1 MQRTLLNGR
10 PEPEVIVNFAD
21 GLAYSKGK
29 MEEAFRNG
37 LFDKPPSK
45 APKESSNAKKED
57 VELIVRELEIPRS
70 QAEKALADAK
80 GVLLD
85 ALLAL
90 NSVSYP
96 VRGKGYA
103 QHSVCQCLSPSTFL
117 IAAIN
122 HSLLVATAETEDM
135 AQELDLKI
143 QEVYKRIQTERKIL
157 EASQFLRQATQNPDV
172 LRRNDTKIKETER
185 SLSYFENTLKEL
197 QARKL
202 QFASRDDPSRSGASG
217 LPASPRPGQTS
228 IRDRSLPPT
237 PQLHPEGAPLD
248 GQGPPYPVDTGMPKS
263 KTYSNLDLIKADTPH
278 TTAKISKMLHQL
290 EFKLQVEKQ
299 YKEGIAKMS
308 TLYQADGDKKS
319 RADAENKRVESDKKI
334 ALLQSALKR
343 YRTLHIL
350 DEAEEDEE
358 PVDGPPVEGGHK
370 DILRSRPLSGKLQ
383 VSVRA
388 ARELEHAPLVTSW
401 KPRSSSKQIIE
412 TYVSLKV
419 EGTQRA
425 RSHPSR
431 TDRWNEEYEIQID
444 KASEVE
450 ITIYDKQMS
459 EVHPVPIGM
468 LWVRISDLVEAQRRQ
483 KVEQEAGQGGWV
495 TAAAAD
501 AMGGNSPEGHQYPGG
516 HNSGGSG
523 DFNSALN
530 LPGSMPGGMFP
541 ASSEGIDAWFAVEP
555 AGAISLQLNFIK
567 ENVRKRPLDPRGLGR
582 QGAVRQ
588 RKGEVHE
595 MNGHKFVQR
604 QFYQVILCA
613 FCSEFLLNATGY
625 QCEDCRYTCHKKCY
639 EKVVTKCISK
649 STGEDD
655 EDKINHRIPH
665 RFETITNIGANW
677 CCHCGYMLPLGRKN
691 ARRCTE
697 CGITCHANCAH
708 LVPDFCG
715 MSMETA
721 NQLLSEIQKVK
732 ASRTNAGRQAPRPAR
747 VSAPQVEQLQPPNAS
762 VPYPPSGQD
771 MRGSMEGLRTSV
783 DSMQLSL
790 ADQTSVSEQPF
801 EHQTSQIPLT
811 QQPYTQQTSIPGAPL
826 YQEPFS
832 SGRIP
837 PGARVPEPPMSY
849 SDSQAGRYQPA
860 GPDGYLA
867 GSGYPQ
873 APYSKPYP
881 PAPVAGQPRIS
892 QQIQQL
898 PPERSASIPP
908 AQQQLQQHLSLS
920 RPTGRKRKVGLDDFN
935 FLAVLGKG
943 NFGKVMLAEEKIS
956 NKLYAIKVLKKEFI
970 IDNDEVESTRS
981 EKRVFL
987 AAARERHPFL
997 LGLHSCFQTETRV
1010 YFVMEYVSGGDLM
1023 LHIQRK
1029 QFSLRQAKF
1038 YASEVLLALEYF
1050 HANGII
1056 YRDLKLDNILLTLD
1070 GHVKV
1075 ADYGLCK
1082 EDMWFGSTTS
1092 TFCGTPEFM
1101 APEILLEQRYGRA
1114 VDWWAFGVLMYEML
1128 LGQSPFRGDDEDE
1141 IFDAIL
1147 EDEPL
1152 YPITMPRDA
1161 VSILQKLLTRDPNRR
1176 LGSGKGDAE
1185 EIKAHAF
1192 FKDVDWGAVLNKQYP
1207 PPYCPTIKG
1216 SADTSNFDEEFTR
1229 EQPTLTPVH
1238 TQLSAQDQ
1246 QEFTG
1251 FSWVASW
1258 ADV

>member
-1 MQRTLLNGR
+1 M
-10 PEPEVIVNFAD
+10 
-21 GLAYSKGK
+21 
-29 MEEAFRNG
+29 
-37 LFDKPPSK
+37 
-45 APKESSNAKKED
+45 
-57 VELIVRELEIPRS
+57 VRS
-70 QAEKALADAK
+70 
-80 GVLLD
+80 
-85 ALLAL
+85 
-90 NSVSYP
+90 
-96 VRGKGYA
+96 
-103 QHSVCQCLSPSTFL
+103 
-117 IAAIN
+117 
-122 HSLLVATAETEDM
+122 
-135 AQELDLKI
+135 QELDSKI
-143 QEVYKRIQTERKIL
+143 QEVCKRIQTERKIL
-157 EASQFLRQATQNPDV
+157 EASRLLSLATPNQDV
-172 LRRNDTKIKETER
+172 LRRNEAKIKETER
-185 SLSYFENTLKEL
+185 SLSYFESTLKEL

-202 QFASRDDPSRSGASG
+202 QLTNRDDPARSGPGG
-217 LPASPRPGQTS
+217 LPTSPRLGQFPP
-228 IRDRSLPPT
+228 RDRSLPPT
-237 PQLHPEGAPLD
+237 PQPYPEGVPPGGPA
-248 GQGPPYPVDTGMPKS
+248 PPYAVDAGSIPKS
-263 KTYSNLDLIKADTPH
+263 KVYSNLDLIKADTPH

-319 RADAENKRVESDKKI
+319 RADAEVKRVESDKKI

-343 YRTLHIL
+343 YKTLHIL
-350 DEAEEDEE
+350 DEAEDEE
-358 PVDGPPVEGGHK
+358 EPIDGPPIEGGHK
-370 DILRSRPLSGKLQ
+370 ANLRSRPLSGKLQ
-383 VSVRA
+383 VSIRA
-388 ARELEHAPLVTSW
+388 ARELEHAPVVTSW
-401 KPRSSSKQIIE
+401 KSRSASKQVIE

-431 TDRWNEEYEIQID
+431 TDRWNEDFEVEVD
-444 KASEVE
+444 KANEVE
-450 ITIYDKQMS
+450 ITIYDKQVS
-459 EVHPVPIGM
+459 EPYPVPIGM
-468 LWVRISDLVEAQRRQ
+468 LWIKLSDLVEALRRQ

-495 TAAAAD
+495 TADAAG
-501 AMGGNSPEGHQYPGG
+501 AMGGSGSTFDNQPYSGSHS
-516 HNSGGSG
+516 SGGSG
-523 DFNSALN
+523 DFNN
-530 LPGSMPGGMFP
+530 PMNFPGAMPGGRMSIEP
-541 ASSEGIDAWFAVEP
+541 EGIDAWFAVEP
-555 AGAISLQLNFIK
+555 AGAIQLRLNFIK
-567 ENVRKRPLDPRGLGR
+567 ENVRKRPLDARGLGR

-595 MNGHKFVQR
+595 MNGHKFVQK

-613 FCSEFLLNATGY
+613 FCSEFLLNAAGY

-721 NQLLSEIQKVK
+721 NQLLAEIQKVK
-732 ASRTNAGRQAPRPAR
+732 ATRTAAGRQGQRPAR
-747 VSAPQVEQLQPPNAS
+747 IPVPQVEQPQPQPT
-762 VPYPPSGQD
+762 PPAMYGQD
-771 MRGSMEGLRTSV
+771 TRPSIEGLRTSV
-783 DSMQLSL
+783 DSMQLSS
-790 ADQTSVSEQPF
+790 AEQLPPAQQ
-801 EHQTSQIPLT
+801 HLQAQMPPQVYPL
-811 QQPYTQQTSIPGAPL
+811 SASGAPA
-826 YQEPFS
+826 YPYSPGEAPQPP
-832 SGRIP
+832 GRIP
-837 PGARVPEPPMSY
+837 SGARVPEQPMPY
-849 SDSQAGRYQPA
+849 SDVQTVRYQPP
-860 GPDGYLA
+860 PDGYPTT
-867 GSGYPQ
+867 GFPQPYQQQQ
-873 APYSKPYP
+873 APYPKPFP
-881 PAPVAGQPRIS
+881 PGPVGGQTLLP
-892 QQIQQL
+892 QQ
-898 PPERSASIPP
+898 PPERVSSIPP
-908 AQQQLQQHLSLS
+908 AQQQISHNVA
-920 RPTGRKRKVGLDDFN
+920 RPAARKRKVGLDDFN

-943 NFGKVMLAEEKIS
+943 NFGKVMLAEEKLT
-956 NKLYAIKVLKKEFI
+956 NKLYAVKVLKKEFI

-987 AAARERHPFL
+987 TAARERHPFL

-1038 YASEVLLALEYF
+1038 YAAEVLLALEYF
-1050 HANGII
+1050 HANGIV

-1070 GHVKV
+1070 GHIKV

-1176 LGSGKGDAE
+1176 LGSGESDAA
-1185 EIKAHAF
+1185 EIKAHPF
-1192 FKDVDWGAVLNKQYP
+1192 FKDVDWIGVMNKKFE
-1207 PPYCPTIKG
+1207 PPYRPTIKG

-1246 QEFTG
+1246 AEFSG

-1258 ADV
+1258 ADQ